1 MDLEDILRI
10 VTPEV
15 HEGLR
20 QAVEIGKWPDGTPLL
35 REQREL
41 CMQALIAWEA
51 RNLPP
56 EQRTGHIDRG
66 SKADGDRC
74 ATPSDEPEV
83 IRFIRDRGV

>member
-51 RNLPP
+51 RNLPA
-56 EQRTGHIDRG
+56 EQRIGHIDRG
-66 SKADGDRC
+66 SKSEGERC

-83 IRFIRDRGV
+83 IRIIRDRGN